1 MPGESP
7 CRRRYLDLGY
17 WFPGGGVARKCSPRG
32 KWKNTIGAY
41 VQPNGA
47 RWAGA
52 PPPYLLPSSQQP
64 GHPCL
69 PEALYDEIFTRY
81 PSAPHEVS
89 GPPNTT
95 ITTAQ
100 RQQHRRPVVTN
111 PPLSAQ
117 ILARLSTCRRR
128 ATANRALYH
137 TLSWVRRG
145 GPGCQIAIIIV
156 TIIMA
161 RDLQNSEWSQY
172 LLNPDR

>member
-1 MPGESP
+1 MLSVEVGARRLSTVNTTRPLHRIPHAMPGESP

-100 RQQHRRPVVTN
+100 RQQHRRPRGN
-111 PPLSAQ
+111 K
-117 ILARLSTCRRR
+117 STPQR
-128 ATANRALYH
+128 
-137 TLSWVRRG
+137 SD
-145 GPGCQIAIIIV
+145 PGQAFHVSSTSHC
-156 TIIMA
+156 
-161 RDLQNSEWSQY
+161 E
-172 LLNPDR
+172 